1 MMKTTELRKMTAE
14 ELSKELLE
22 LKEQLFKLRFQHA
35 TNQLENPMELKTVR
49 REIARVKTILREME
63 IAAEQKQEDRV

>member
-1 MMKTTELRKMTAE
+1 MKTTELRKMTVAE
-14 ELSKELLE
+14 LEKELVE

-63 IAAEQKQEDRV
+63 LAEEKGTRG

>member
-1 MMKTTELRKMTAE
+1 MKTTELRKMTVAE
-14 ELSKELLE
+14 LDKELVE

-63 IAAEQKQEDRV
+63 LAEEKGTRG

>member
-1 MMKTTELRKMTAE
+1 MKTTELRKMTAE

>member
-1 MMKTTELRKMTAE
+1 MKTAELREMSVTELDQ
-14 ELSKELLE
+14 ELIE

-49 REIARVKTILREME
+49 RSIARVKTILREFE
-63 IAAEQKQEDRV
+63 LAEEKKQEAKV